1 MKFPNFRHPLVALVG
16 ILALLLAAPLASSAA
31 EEASAL
37 SGRVVD
43 MEGHPVSDLTLAVQ
57 PIDMIEGEMWQ
68 MPTLIQHARSDAVGH
83 FRISG
88 IPPGHAKLT
97 VFPNRGDFESDTEIY
112 AISIGGLSFLPVD
125 SPNLKIRGNVPLFKG
140 ANVDPKKVSAVGG
153 IPLHIESGVDI
164 KDITVTV
171 RPRMRIR
178 GRVLLSDETPLTNAI
193 VKFDL
198 HYRSLDG
205 ADSGNFSVTPTYTD
219 SDSYFAKY
227 VNLPIFCTVSVD
239 YQGDVATSE
248 TFKIAEGQ
256 RRHDLVFRLSEASIP
271 PIPDAPTPLR
281 DGIQVPPPVPSIP
294 KEVQAP
300 SVPPMPNPIGTWV
313 VNPANGHAY
322 KRIQCKTWKD
332 ARAKAIA
339 EEAHLVSINDEAEQ
353 EWLVEVF
360 GRDPFLIGL
369 TRLENRTEWQWTSGE
384 PVAYTNWAVRGLTTV
399 QEAFV
404 FVSMIDGKWRIGTPE
419 SLQRVS
425 IALLEK
431 EDMQSERSM
440 ENK

>member
-1 MKFPNFRHPLVALVG
+1 MRFPNFKHPLMAFVG
-16 ILALLLAAPLASSAA
+16 VLALLLVPPLPSSA
-31 EEASAL
+31 EEDASTL

-43 MEGHPVSDLTLAVQ
+43 MEGRPVSDLTLAVQ

-68 MPTLIQHARSDAVGH
+68 MPTLIQHARSDAAGD
-83 FRISG
+83 FRIKG
-88 IPPGHAKLT
+88 IASGHAKLI
-97 VFPNRGDFESDTEIY
+97 VLPERGDFESDTEIY

-125 SPNLKIRGNVPLFKG
+125 GPNLKIRGNVPLLKG

-153 IPLHIESGVDI
+153 IPLYIKSGVDI

-178 GRVLLSDETPLTNAI
+178 CRILLADETPLANAI

-205 ADSGNFSVTPTYTD
+205 ANSGNYSVTPTYTD
-219 SDSYFAKY
+219 SNGYFAKY
-227 VNLPIFCTVSVD
+227 VNLPIFCTVSIE

-248 TFKIAEGQ
+248 TFKIGEEQ
-256 RRHDLVFRLSEASIP
+256 RRHDLVFQLSKASMP
-271 PIPDAPTPLR
+271 PVPDAPTPPLE
-281 DGIQVPPPVPSIP
+281 DVQIPPPAPSIP

-300 SVPPMPNPIGTWV
+300 PVPRMPNSIGTWV
-313 VNPANGHAY
+313 VNPTNGHAY

-332 ARAKAIA
+332 ARAMAVA

-353 EWLVEVF
+353 KWLVEVF

-369 TRLENRTEWQWTSGE
+369 TRLENQTEWQWTSGE
-384 PVAYTNWAVRGLTTV
+384 PVTYTNWALRGLTTV

-419 SLQRVS
+419 RLQRVG

-431 EDMQSERSM
+431 EIDRLET
-440 ENK
+440 K